1 MRARCR
7 VDQPGESG
15 AEPALRQICP
25 DPATRDRAPQCPPA
39 CARRPRTSD
48 ADTLKLA
55 PGVGEVVFDVAG
67 GRSTP
72 ADHPGLRETPPAP
85 HQQRG
90 CVTQRGS
97 YPPDA
102 LLDPC

>member
-67 GRSTP
+67 GVRP
-72 ADHPGLRETPPAP
+72 PDDHPRLLETPQAL
-85 HQQRG
+85 HQQRARDTPQAS
-90 CVTQRGS
+90 VE
-97 YPPDA
+97 
-102 LLDPC
+102 L